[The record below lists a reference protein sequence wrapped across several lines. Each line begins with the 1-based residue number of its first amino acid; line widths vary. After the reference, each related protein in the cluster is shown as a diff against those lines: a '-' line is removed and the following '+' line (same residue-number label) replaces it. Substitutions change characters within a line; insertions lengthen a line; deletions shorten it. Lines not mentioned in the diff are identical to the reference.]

1 MGSVTILKPP
11 SLSSSLLSSEPNIP
25 EDQKMKTYQHY
36 IDARGEVLPTHTE
49 TTTAVATS
57 K

>member
-25 EDQKMKTYQHY
+25 EDQN